1 MSGSINTFLAGA
13 NATAHAVADLTT
25 TNTATAT
32 LAAPGLAIGYSAAV
46 AAAQNTDPVVPHTS
60 AATEVGV
67 SGGYITSGHTGHWS
81 LDFLMGS
88 TPVSVDVSVTT
99 VSTYGSGDFQSG
111 YSVAGLAGSSLHG
124 LF

>member
-13 NATAHAVADLTT
+13 NGTAHAVGDLTT
-25 TNTATAT
+25 TNAATAT
-32 LAAPGLAIGYSAAV
+32 LAAPGLAIGYAAAV
-46 AAAQNTDPVVPHTS
+46 AVAQNTVPVVPHTS

-67 SGGYITSGHTGHWS
+67 SGGYITSGHTSHWS
-81 LDFLMGS
+81 VDFLMGS

-99 VSTYGSGDFQSG
+99 ASTHGGGDFLAG
-111 YSVAGLAGSSLHG
+111 YPVAGLGWSLHG